1 MSSSFKKMR
10 NYTMLALAGAVLAGC
25 ITAAD
30 HTTRQAH
37 GELAGKVVVFTGAE
51 GEGETAG
58 IFVNDKFVAA
68 LPAKHQLDHNL
79 CQGVYKLKARSVQPT
94 AGKDNKIIHISG
106 ERAVRVEKGQVQYF
120 NLQRKAKGWEFV
132 AVDQAAAELKMSDD
146 KLVRRM
152 TDEMLEC
159 K

>member
-1 MSSSFKKMR
+1 
-10 NYTMLALAGAVLAGC
+10 MLALAGTVLAGC
-25 ITAAD
+25 ISAPTHVA
-30 HTTRQAH
+30 RQAE
-37 GELAGKVVVFTGAE
+37 GELAGKVVVFTAPE
-51 GEGETAG
+51 TNGETAG

-68 LPAKHQLDHNL
+68 LPAKHQLDHKL
-79 CQGVYKLKARSVQPT
+79 CEGVYKLKARSVQPT

-120 NLQRKAKGWEFV
+120 NLQRTAQGWQFV
-132 AVDQAAAELKMSDD
+132 PVAQAAAELKMSDD

-152 TDEMLEC
+152 SDEMLQC